1 MKGENFHSHGWE
13 HIRLPF
19 YFTYDNFEAEIWSLF
34 MKFSRKGFL
43 KFQKIY
49 IYMSVRGYLGH
60 TLGLKIFK

>member
-49 IYMSVRGYLGH
+49 IYVSKGVFGPHPR
-60 TLGLKIFK
+60 TENF